1 MDFQEIEVFNIRHLW
16 KNLFQFDLDLITALY
31 GSGFNG
37 FIYCFLAVEGEA
49 VVAVEG
55 TSDEE
60 RGTWSSQWDFVMSC
74 IAYAVG
80 LGNVWRFP
88 YLCFKN
94 GGGKFS
100 SARLASASA
109 SISPFVRP
117 FVRSTVWF
125 LTTNLNFIT
134 YFIVSSLKSNI
145 RWNPWRILNEIHGHL
160 IL

>member
-1 MDFQEIEVFNIRHLW
+1 M
-16 KNLFQFDLDLITALY
+16 T
-31 GSGFNG
+31 
-37 FIYCFLAVEGEA
+37 FIFIVLAAIEGEA

-94 GGGKFS
+94 GGGKCFFTIFYSYDKKLRPEFS
-100 SARLASASA
+100 IPAKVV
-109 SISPFVRP
+109 IG
-117 FVRSTVWF
+117 F
-125 LTTNLNFIT
+125 L
-134 YFIVSSLKSNI
+134 SNI
-145 RWNPWRILNEIHGHL
+145 SY
-160 IL
+160 